1 MPRGGARGTSKGI
14 PSATV
19 SRLITYLRVL
29 NGLEANGLERVSSDL
44 LASEAQVSAFQVR
57 KDLAYFGTFGTRGT
71 GYTVSN
77 LRDELKRILG
87 LTRQW
92 RVAIVGMG
100 RLGQALADYPGLV
113 EYDFELVA
121 AFDVDERKVGRGFGT
136 VLVRALDELP
146 SAVGELDIEMVFLT
160 VPVRA
165 AQAAADAVTGAGVKG
180 ILNFAPTVVSVP
192 PDVRVENVDFLAA
205 LKRLSYFLHED
216 GVVPEDPAA

>member
-29 NGLEANGLERVSSDL
+29 NGLEAGGVERVSSDL

-71 GYTVSN
+71 GYTVSS

-100 RLGQALADYPGLV
+100 RLGQAIADYPGMS
-113 EYDFELVA
+113 EFDFELVA
-121 AFDVDERKVGRGFGT
+121 AFDVDQRKVGRGFGS
-136 VLVRALDELP
+136 VLVRSLGELP
-146 SAVGELDIEMVFLT
+146 AAVAELDIEIAFLT
-160 VPVRA
+160 VPVKA
-165 AQAAADAVTGAGVKG
+165 AQTAADAVTAAGVKG

-192 PDVRVENVDFLAA
+192 AGVRVENVDFLAA

-216 GVVPEDPAA
+216 AAEPVESPA